1 MNVKLIKMWSGED
14 VIADL
19 VKETDDSIVI
29 FNPIV
34 VVPAGQLGQVG
45 LAPWSPLLKGKDTE
59 LEVTRG
65 YVVYINEPQEEFVSN
80 YRQMFT
86 GIATP
91 PKKLILLWIFVIPLR
106 VYTITGISLHP
117 TLPNTPIVIFD
128 GNVLVIMN

>member
-29 FNPIV
+29 TNPIV
-34 VVPAGQLGQVG
+34 VVPSGQQGQVG

-59 LEVTRG
+59 LEVNRK
-65 YVVYINEPQEEFVSN
+65 YVVYINEPQEDFVSN

-91 PKKLILLWIFVIPLR
+91 PKKLIL
-106 VYTITGISLHP
+106 
-117 TLPNTPIVIFD
+117 
-128 GNVLVIMN
+128 